1 MFACTKRLTLVLSL
15 RGSRYKSLYSR
26 LTIKEHE
33 NLVGLAHQ
41 LFAQNKEKYSELRP
55 FANPI
60 FEEDNQKKQVNDWR
74 EIHETAIKFGSPE
87 LSDHMSGYSKSRGK
101 YLGRR

>member
-1 MFACTKRLTLVLSL
+1 MLSL